1 MTMKHMAANV
11 AFDDVIAWSTTTG
24 SSVPVEIPY
33 GCIVPKEIDNL
44 LAPGRHLSADPDA
57 IGPLQLIP
65 QCVQTGQ
72 AAGVAAAVAIKDGTT
87 TANVDIKKVQYI
99 LSHEQDVPLPR
110 QDNTNQAMVA
120 EMEAC
125 NYGRDTQRNK
135 DIRAKAGLDW

>member
-1 MTMKHMAANV
+1 M
-11 AFDDVIAWSTTTG
+11 
-24 SSVPVEIPY
+24 
-33 GCIVPKEIDNL
+33 
-44 LAPGRHLSADPDA
+44 APGRHLSADPDA

-72 AAGVAAAVAIKDGTT
+72 AAGVAAAVAIKDGTG
-87 TANVDIKKVQYI
+87 TADVDIRKVHYI

-125 NYGRDTQRNK
+125 NYGRDTQR
-135 DIRAKAGLDW
+135 AKMILAKE